1 MNFNINGYLVTPDNA
16 YVCINGGGWGGTQD
30 THTPP
35 EYVHD
40 FLGKIADKY
49 NLLLK
54 KHLNKDNKT
63 I

>member
-1 MNFNINGYLVTPDNA
+1 MVTWLHQIMHMSA
-16 YVCINGGGWGGTQD
+16 SAVGGRHPGP
-30 THTPP
+30 PP